1 MSGDDNN
8 ESAFNNDDEF
18 SEFDDLLSRVVF
30 DGDDLSSPDVFRDLV
45 VSNDDD
51 ECSSFSCTSEG
62 KPCRHMLSVC
72 MCVCAYVLYCMCVLV
87 CMLLLLLLLLLLLV
101 LLLLSLL

>member
-51 ECSSFSCTSEG
+51 ECFSLHVLPVVLG
-62 KPCRHMLSVC
+62 LLQAWPLL
-72 MCVCAYVLYCMCVLV
+72 CAPWH
-87 CMLLLLLLLLLLLV
+87 
-101 LLLLSLL
+101 